1 LLQQSNKPPDAPTS
15 GQKVELLEKSIFDID
30 RESDVSTSSL
40 TTQESGA
47 LESITAELSR
57 FGLNRSEIRV
67 YLHLARTGPARASQI
82 SSSLSIPRTEVYHI
96 LNSLQERGMVKV
108 TFERPVRFVAE
119 DFMPCYD
126 NLVEAEREKILE
138 AEKRRHHLSEVWDS
152 LAKGIAEDAP
162 KETFQ
167 VLTGANRVYS
177 KLRSLITHA
186 RAELFVS
193 CSKEDLVR
201 FYHLDLIDEN
211 SLRNKPTVK
220 IVSEFQN
227 NLSELIGL
235 GKDQVKDRDGESL
248 PCFLIIDSTD
258 LVFFVRHTGVRKD
271 DVCAIWSNYPA
282 MVGATKLLFN
292 MLWETPT
299 SSVIKNPQS
308 HGLQNAKPAASIQQ
322 GSTTTTT
329 GSSSPSSP
337 MVTRKHN

>member
-1 LLQQSNKPPDAPTS
+1 LLQGKLNQQTEEQASRNL
-15 GQKVELLEKSIFDID
+15 QRIELLEKSIFDID
-30 RESDVSTSSL
+30 REGEGSSVSVSS
-40 TTQESGA
+40 QETGA

-138 AEKRRHHLSEVWDS
+138 AEKRRQHLSQVWDS

-177 KLRSLITHA
+177 KLRSLIG
-186 RAELFVS
+186 RAETELLVS

-211 SLRNKPTVK
+211 SLQRKARVK

-227 NLSELIGL
+227 NLAELIGL
-235 GKDQVKDRDGESL
+235 RKDQIKDRDGESL

-282 MVGATKLLFN
+282 MVEATKLLFN
-292 MLWETPT
+292 MLWETTSTTPLSKQAHLNPLATPEKAVVSVQPASAT
-299 SSVIKNPQS
+299 SSSSTS
-308 HGLQNAKPAASIQQ
+308 HKRNQN
-322 GSTTTTT
+322 
-329 GSSSPSSP
+329 
-337 MVTRKHN
+337 N